1 MANGLKVLL
10 KNANVINAKVL
21 LPKVDFSED
30 TIEPSHV
37 LAGDTYHDENGKNVG
52 TMPINESEAV
62 VFSSASDT
70 YRIAEGYHDGT
81 GTVSIERQ
89 DGLIPGKILEDTTIL
104 GVKGNIPILSAEN
117 VSFQTL
123 NDTYTISR
131 GYYNNGGTIRI
142 APNPQLVPSNLLD
155 GVTVL
160 GVEGN
165 IPINTATTTVLDMAD
180 ARYAIP
186 QGYHDG
192 NGVVRIAHF
201 ADLVPENLLEGT
213 SVLGVDGNIP
223 INEAESITLV
233 TVDDE
238 YEIPEGY
245 HNGSGK
251 VGIAPNPDL
260 ISNNILEGK
269 TILGVQGGIPAN
281 KSETIVFSSID
292 DQYVIPEG
300 YHNGNGVVRIA
311 QNDGLASEN
320 ILEGVNILGVE
331 GSIPINVSE
340 EIIFSSVS
348 DTYTV
353 PRGFH
358 DGTGIVRIA
367 SNPDLVSENILSR
380 KTILGIQGNIPVIT
394 PESVTF
400 DSADDEYVIPRGY
413 HDGTERV
420 SIENNPDLLPEN
432 IKAGVTILGVTG
444 TLATLPDGD
453 EMLFGDPT
461 ANIVG
466 VGQSGSMIVTE
477 PGTDAF
483 ADYGVVDSAIVL

>member
-104 GVKGNIPILSAEN
+104 GVKGNIPIRSAEN

-123 NDTYTISR
+123 SDTYTISR

-142 APNPQLVPSNLLD
+142 APNPQLVPGNLLE
-155 GVTVL
+155 GVSVL
-160 GVEGN
+160 GVEGS
-165 IPINTATTTVLDMAD
+165 IPINTSTTTILDTAD
-180 ARYAIP
+180 ARLSIP

-201 ADLVPENLLEGT
+201 VDLAPENMLEGT
-213 SVLGVDGNIP
+213 SVLGVEGNIP
-223 INEAESITLV
+223 INEAESITLA

-245 HNGSGK
+245 HNGNGK
-251 VGIAPNPDL
+251 VSIAPNPDL
-260 ISNNILEGK
+260 IPTNILEGK
-269 TILGVQGGIPAN
+269 TILGIQGG
-281 KSETIVFSSID
+281 
-292 DQYVIPEG
+292 
-300 YHNGNGVVRIA
+300 
-311 QNDGLASEN
+311 
-320 ILEGVNILGVE
+320 
-331 GSIPINVSE
+331 
-340 EIIFSSVS
+340 
-348 DTYTV
+348 
-353 PRGFH
+353 
-358 DGTGIVRIA
+358 
-367 SNPDLVSENILSR
+367 
-380 KTILGIQGNIPVIT
+380 IPVIT

-400 DSADDEYVIPRGY
+400 DSADDVYVIPRGY

-444 TLATLPDGD
+444 TLATFPDGD

-466 VGQSGSMIVTE
+466 VGQSGSMIVK
-477 PGTDAF
+477 
-483 ADYGVVDSAIVL
+483 S